1 MVARARF
8 YKHAKTVVDQ
18 TETITLSFD
27 VPYNC
32 VLEQIFFRIG
42 NAAVAQ
48 SAQAFQLEKT
58 NATGFAF
65 DLWIIDPFETGGQQW
80 VEGGWEC
87 RKGDTINFNFGNAE
101 NQDSWLEMIFKEA
114 D

>member
-8 YKHAKTVVDQ
+8 YKYGQ
-18 TETITLSFD
+18 TLVGQAQTIVLSFD

-42 NAAVAQ
+42 NSAVAQ
-48 SAQAFQLEKT
+48 SNQAFQLEKT
-58 NATGFAF
+58 NSDGFAF

-87 RKGDTINFNFGNAE
+87 KKGDTINFNFGNIE
-101 NQDSWLEMIFKEA
+101 DKNSWLEIVFGEVG
-114 D
+114 